1 MSSFRYALSGGAWEL
16 ISYSEEGPGAYFAF
30 PKETCGELLLGS
42 QRHPLSQG
50 RVSVSTGALSD
61 GVYTPHLVLRD
72 KKAALPAIR
81 KCGNKIT
88 FVGYTTP
95 ELCAKFDELRR
106 LKRACREL
114 GEKYRTLEEY
124 VFGKGLF

>member
-1 MSSFRYALSGGAWEL
+1 MSSFRYALSAGSWEL
-16 ISYSEEGPGAYFAF
+16 VSYSEEGGGASFAF
-30 PKETCGELLLGS
+30 PKETSGEVLLGS
-42 QRHPLSQG
+42 RTYPLSQG
-50 RVSVSTGALSD
+50 RVSISTGALSD
-61 GVYTPHLVLRD
+61 GVYTPSLVLRD
-72 KKAALPAIR
+72 KKVALPAIR